1 VELPSK
7 TVGSCDDSSKK
18 ETSMKTSSRLAFL
31 LPIALCVAITACSKI
46 EYDYKAL
53 GFADSAA
60 MESAFAKGYQTKQKL
75 DEMTPKVAASPTVPT
90 PIEADISKFIEQ
102 RSTCE
107 HFIGEQE
114 PTEDAQRRAEVE
126 KAIKDSCMGTD
137 KDLTALRNKY
147 ASNAEAIAKLKDYE
161 LSIEP
166 NWALF
171 DKTAINN
178 DPFAPSFDCQK
189 ASNGAERLVCSD
201 RELAKLDVNLN
212 QIYIKARDLTDD
224 KEKLKNEQNEWI
236 KSSRNAC
243 SDKNCMTNAFK
254 QRISEL
260 SK

>member
-1 VELPSK
+1 MHK
-7 TVGSCDDSSKK
+7 Q
-18 ETSMKTSSRLAFL
+18 ETSMKKSRLSSVFLIAFIL
-31 LPIALCVAITACSKI
+31 GLGACSKV
-46 EYDYKAL
+46 EYDHKAL

-75 DEMTPKVAASPTVPT
+75 DEMTPKVAAAPTVPT
-90 PIEADISKFIEQ
+90 PIEADISKFIE
-102 RSTCE
+102 RRGTCE

-114 PTEDAQRRAEVE
+114 PTEDAQRAAEVNRS
-126 KAIKDSCMGTD
+126 IKEFCMGTD

-161 LSIEP
+161 LTIEP

-178 DPFAPSFDCQK
+178 SPFAPSFDCQK
-189 ASNGAERLVCSD
+189 ASNGAERLVCSN
-201 RELAKLDVNLN
+201 RELAKLDVDLN

-243 SDKNCMTNAFK
+243 SDGNCMTNAFK